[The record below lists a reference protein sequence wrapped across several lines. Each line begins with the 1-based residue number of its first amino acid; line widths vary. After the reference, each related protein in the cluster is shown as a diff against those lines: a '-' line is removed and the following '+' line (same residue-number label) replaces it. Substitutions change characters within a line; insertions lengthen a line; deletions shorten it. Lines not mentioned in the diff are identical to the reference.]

1 MMHPNY
7 KNASDMLRDIDYMD
21 NHNVWAN
28 ELKRIKDINKN
39 NEKAQAQKE
48 TVGFRR
54 AFVWGMAIHAA
65 TDTYAHSVRY

>member
-1 MMHPNY
+1 
-7 KNASDMLRDIDYMD
+7 MLDDIIYMD

-28 ELKRIKDINKN
+28 ELKRIKDKNKN

-54 AFVWGMAIHAA
+54 EIGR
-65 TDTYAHSVRY
+65 AHV